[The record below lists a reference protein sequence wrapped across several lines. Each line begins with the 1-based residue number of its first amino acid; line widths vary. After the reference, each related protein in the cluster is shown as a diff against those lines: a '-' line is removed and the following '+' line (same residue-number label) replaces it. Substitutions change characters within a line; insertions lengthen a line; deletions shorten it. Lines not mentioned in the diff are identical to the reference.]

1 MQHWPCSLLAG
12 ALFKTFSMAAV
23 LPERQLALPAI
34 LLVPVSQPMCGVHRS
49 PAGSHVCPPCRP
61 ANDLQLMSYRSY
73 LDSFLL
79 PFESG
84 RSPETQQ
91 RNTERKAERQ
101 ARKRTFTEPGQPGHM
116 FRCGAVSWLCPSSSS
131 RVQKLDCGAG
141 TGVRRAGL
149 ASSRLQC
156 VCDMQRA
163 RFGVNPVHAAQGRI

>member
-1 MQHWPCSLLAG
+1 
-12 ALFKTFSMAAV
+12 MAAV
-23 LPERQLALPAI
+23 LPDPQLALPAI
-34 LLVPVSQPMCGVHRS
+34 RSVTVSQPACGVHGS
-49 PAGSHVCPPCRP
+49 PGGHTYLPCRP

-116 FRCGAVSWLCPSSSS
+116 FRCGARPSWHGKAVSGQCVSPE
-131 RVQKLDCGAG
+131 KGPNLDYGAG
-141 TGVRRAGL
+141 IAHLTGVRRAHF
-149 ASSRLQC
+149 AS
-156 VCDMQRA
+156 
-163 RFGVNPVHAAQGRI
+163 